1 MNRTLFWIAL
11 AVAAVAA
18 AWLVLGPILAVQLE
32 QFDAASPWVIVDSE
46 DAFDYAGE
54 TVRILEGSARLLV
67 DPKTANG
74 TLMITLMPDEALG
87 AILSGESPDRGII
100 LRLDLRHAIT
110 LWTDRQVHGD
120 SGIGDNRLPET
131 FALYAGSGDFELLI
145 DGARQP
151 SLWRGIWSIAQ
162 ALRQPDGS
170 IRDQGLVFSPL
181 LRDRSGFSDPERLE
195 LTLLIYG
202 ARGLDDVVLHLVF
215 PIPVEPT
222 EVNSS

>member
-1 MNRTLFWIAL
+1 MNRTLFWIGL
-11 AVAAVAA
+11 AVAAIAA
-18 AWLVLGPILAVQLE
+18 AWLVVAPVLIVPNDL
-32 QFDAASPWVIVDSE
+32 FDAATPLAIGGSE

-54 TVRILEGSARLLV
+54 AIRTLEGSARLIV

-74 TLMITLMPDEALG
+74 SLKITLMPNEALDT
-87 AILSGESPDRGII
+87 ILSSKSAGRGIT
-100 LRLDLRHAIT
+100 LRLDLRHAIA

-131 FALYAGSGDFELLI
+131 YALYAGSGDFDLLI

-151 SLWRGIWSIAQ
+151 TPRRGIWSIAQ
-162 ALRQPDGS
+162 ALRQSDGS

-195 LTLLIYG
+195 LTLLIYSTPDS
-202 ARGLDDVVLHLVF
+202 DDVVLHLVF
-215 PIPVEPT
+215 PIPTEPA
-222 EVNSS
+222 EDNGS